1 MAAACWWYWGIM
13 TIDWSFEK
21 LFAELGLMRIG
32 FGIIFGLF
40 LLLFVIIV
48 IEEVFL
54 GGRRRRQAEKQ
65 ALLRQDNAERPE
77 D

>member
-1 MAAACWWYWGIM
+1 M

-32 FGIIFGLF
+32 FGIIFSLF
-40 LLLFVIIV
+40 LLLFVAII

-54 GGRRRRQAEKQ
+54 GGRRRRKAEKQ
-65 ALLRQDNAERPE
+65 ARLRQDAAPRPE
-77 D
+77 E

>member
-1 MAAACWWYWGIM
+1 M
-13 TIDWSFEK
+13 
-21 LFAELGLMRIG
+21 FAELGLIRMG

-40 LLLFVIIV
+40 LLLFVAVI

-54 GGRRRRQAEKQ
+54 GGRKRRQAEKQ
-65 ALLRQDNAERPE
+65 ARLRQDTGERSE

>member
-1 MAAACWWYWGIM
+1 MS
-13 TIDWSFEK
+13 IDWSFEK

-40 LLLFVIIV
+40 LLLFAAVI

-65 ALLRQDNAERPE
+65 ARLRRDAAPRSE

>member
-1 MAAACWWYWGIM
+1 M
-13 TIDWSFEK
+13 TTDWSFEK
-21 LFAELGLMRIG
+21 LFAELGLIRMG

-40 LLLFVIIV
+40 LLLFVAVI

-54 GGRRRRQAEKQ
+54 GGRKRRQAEKQ
-65 ALLRQDNAERPE
+65 ARLRQDAAVRSE

>member
-1 MAAACWWYWGIM
+1 M
-13 TIDWSFEK
+13 TTEWSFEK
-21 LFAELGLMRIG
+21 LFAELGLIRMG

-40 LLLFVIIV
+40 LLLFVAVI

-54 GGRRRRQAEKQ
+54 GGRKRRQAEKE
-65 ALLRQDNAERPE
+65 ALLRQDAAARSE

>member
-1 MAAACWWYWGIM
+1 M
-13 TIDWSFEK
+13 TTDWSFEK
-21 LFAELGLMRIG
+21 MFAELGLIRMG

-40 LLLFVIIV
+40 ILLFVAVI

-54 GGRRRRQAEKQ
+54 GGRKRRQAEKQ
-65 ALLRQDNAERPE
+65 ARLRQDAAARPE

>member
-1 MAAACWWYWGIM
+1 M
-13 TIDWSFEK
+13 TTDWSFEK
-21 LFAELGLMRIG
+21 LFAELGLIRMG

-40 LLLFVIIV
+40 LLLFVAVI

-54 GGRRRRQAEKQ
+54 GGRKRRQAEKQ
-65 ALLRQDNAERPE
+65 DRLRQDAAARSE

>member
-1 MAAACWWYWGIM
+1 MA
-13 TIDWSFEK
+13 TDWSFEK
-21 LFAELGLMRIG
+21 LFAELGLIRMG

-40 LLLFVIIV
+40 LLLFVAVI

-54 GGRRRRQAEKQ
+54 GGRKRRQAEKQ
-65 ALLRQDNAERPE
+65 ARLRQDAAVRSE

>member
-1 MAAACWWYWGIM
+1 M
-13 TIDWSFEK
+13 
-21 LFAELGLMRIG
+21 FAELGLIRMG

-40 LLLFVIIV
+40 LLLFVAVI

-54 GGRRRRQAEKQ
+54 GGRKRRQAEKQ
-65 ALLRQDNAERPE
+65 ARLRQDAAVRSE